1 MAPPRDRGFLF
12 MFSPQTILHF
22 TNSLRT
28 PNGRSS
34 SVLSRVIH
42 LEDRDHHHNQGN
54 KMNLLKT
61 QREALLAP
69 LQAVT
74 GIIERR
80 HTLPILSNVLLSRT
94 DTHIE
99 FVATDIEIEITTTMT
114 LEGSGEIRKLT
125 VGARKLVDIL
135 RALPEGSE
143 VTLALQDKRLQV
155 KSGKSRFNLQ
165 TLSAEDF
172 PRLVLVEASA
182 TSLSV
187 PQKLLKALLGLV
199 QYAMAQQ
206 DIRYYLNGLLMV
218 VEEGQ
223 LKLVATDGHRLAY
236 ASREVEGKN
245 LPKQEVILPRKTII
259 ELSKLLEDSDDSV
272 AIELSSAQAKFKFG
286 NVVLVSKLVDG
297 KFPDYGRVIPQNHPK
312 KLKLERIALL
322 QALQRAAILA
332 SDKFRGVRWV
342 LGDGSLKISCSNTEQ
357 EEAQEELDVPYK
369 GETLDI
375 GFNVGYLVDVL
386 NNLDVA
392 EVECGLGDANSSVL
406 FTLPGRND
414 FKYVVMPMRI

>member
-1 MAPPRDRGFLF
+1 
-12 MFSPQTILHF
+12 
-22 TNSLRT
+22 
-28 PNGRSS
+28 
-34 SVLSRVIH
+34 
-42 LEDRDHHHNQGN
+42 
-54 KMNLLKT
+54 MNLLKT
-61 QREALLAP
+61 KREALLKP

-80 HTLPILSNVLLSRT
+80 HTLPILSNVLLART

-99 FVATDIEIEITTTMT
+99 FVATDIEIEITASMEA
-114 LEGSGEIRKLT
+114 EGLGESRTIT

-135 RALPEGSE
+135 RALPEESE
-143 VTLALQDKRLQV
+143 VTLTLQDKRLQV

-165 TLSAEDF
+165 MLSAEDF
-172 PRLVLVEASA
+172 PRLVVAEGSA
-182 TSLSV
+182 TKFSI
-187 PQKLLKALLGLV
+187 PQKHLKILLGLV

-206 DIRYYLNGLLMV
+206 DIRYYLNGLLMI
-218 VEEGQ
+218 VEDGQ

-236 ASREVEGKN
+236 ASRGVDVKN
-245 LPKQEVILPRKTII
+245 LARQEVILPRKTII
-259 ELSKLLEDSDDSV
+259 ELSKLLEESEELVVIDLSV
-272 AIELSSAQAKFKFG
+272 AQARFEFG

-297 KFPDYGRVIPQNHPK
+297 KFPDYSRVIPQNQPK
-312 KLKLERIALL
+312 KLRLERIGLL
-322 QALQRAAILA
+322 QALQRAAILT

-375 GFNVGYLVDVL
+375 GFNVSYLVDVL

-392 EVECGLGDANSSVL
+392 EVECGLGDANSSAL
-406 FTLPGRND
+406 FTLPERSD